1 MTPSNRFT
9 KAKHFTAMASTPDP
23 EPPLRRGY
31 STFPPSEAPRVRGA
45 STHCNVIIKKRLPAR
60 GIVSSNPK
68 RLERLLQQSGH
79 LLSDLKEHTNAG
91 WGILIYTARYENV
104 DMFLAAVPMGSAG
117 SGFAFFEMFAAGAQA
132 IIRYGS
138 NDRSVQFEDL
148 RDIVVVDEADNLT
161 GFGKPDGPIPASS
174 QLVSLL
180 TECGQEKDCKTQ
192 TMVCHNVEDYHAYN
206 FSELFV
212 EEESAIQENIHQ
224 LEADSDRKHCADMET
239 AALFWRASQFGGH
252 ASTVLQNLL
261 KKPGTSPYE
270 GEHGKISL
278 AMEHTFYQ
286 VIFNALSRFSPKQ
299 VEETTLEPNK
309 IRRAYRRHTSND
321 FIGHEEPLVG
331 IMCEAKNVEEEKE

>member
-1 MTPSNRFT
+1 MGT
-9 KAKHFTAMASTPDP
+9 TAS
-23 EPPLRRGY
+23 PLPAQGTLFHRGY
-31 STFPPSEAPRVRGA
+31 STFPLSAAPRVRGA
-45 STHCNVIIKKRLPAR
+45 SPHSNVIIKKRLPAR

-68 RLERLLQQSGH
+68 RLERLIQQSGH
-79 LLSDLKEHTNAG
+79 LLSDLQEHTNAG
-91 WGILIYTARYENV
+91 WGILIYTATYENV

-138 NDRSVQFEDL
+138 NDRSVHFEDL

-161 GFGKPDGPIPASS
+161 GFGKPDGPILASS

-180 TECGQEKDCKTQ
+180 TECGQEKGCKTQ

-206 FSELFV
+206 FSEFFV
-212 EEESAIQENIHQ
+212 DEECEIQENIQ
-224 LEADSDRKHCADMET
+224 ELEADTDRQHCADMET

-252 ASTVLQNLL
+252 AATVLQNLL

-270 GEHGKISL
+270 GDHGKVSL
-278 AMEHTFYQ
+278 AMEQTFYQ

-299 VEETTLEPNK
+299 VEETRLEPSK
-309 IRRAYRRHTSND
+309 IQRAYRRHASND
-321 FIGHEEPLVG
+321 YIGHEEPLVE
-331 IMCEAKNVEEEKE
+331 ILNEAETAEEKEE

>member
-1 MTPSNRFT
+1 
-9 KAKHFTAMASTPDP
+9 
-23 EPPLRRGY
+23 L
-31 STFPPSEAPRVRGA
+31 
-45 STHCNVIIKKRLPAR
+45 I
-60 GIVSSNPK
+60 
-68 RLERLLQQSGH
+68 QQSGH
-79 LLSDLKEHTNAG
+79 LLSDLQEHTNAG
-91 WGILIYTARYENV
+91 WGILIYTATYENA

-180 TECGQEKDCKTQ
+180 TECGQENGCKTQ

-206 FSELFV
+206 FSEFFV
-212 EEESAIQENIHQ
+212 DEECAIQENIQ
-224 LEADSDRKHCADMET
+224 ELEADMDRKHCADMET

-252 ASTVLQNLL
+252 AATVLQNLV

-270 GEHGKISL
+270 GEHGNVSL
-278 AMEHTFYQ
+278 AMEKTFYQ
-286 VIFNALSRFSPKQ
+286 VIFKALSRFSHKQ
-299 VEETTLEPNK
+299 VKETTLEPSK
-309 IRRAYRRHTSND
+309 IRRAYRRHASND
-321 FIGHEEPLVG
+321 YIGHEEPLVD
-331 IMCEAKNVEEEKE
+331 ILNEAKTVEEKKE

>member
-1 MTPSNRFT
+1 MGITASAPP
-9 KAKHFTAMASTPDP
+9 AKETSF
-23 EPPLRRGY
+23 RRGY
-31 STFPPSEAPRVRGA
+31 STFPLSEAPRVRGA
-45 STHCNVIIKKRLPAR
+45 STHSNVIIKKRLPAR

-68 RLERLLQQSGH
+68 RLERLIQQSGH
-79 LLSDLKEHTNAG
+79 LLSDLQEHTNAG
-91 WGILIYTARYENV
+91 WGILIYTATYENA

-180 TECGQEKDCKTQ
+180 TECGQENGCKTQ

-206 FSELFV
+206 FSEFFV
-212 EEESAIQENIHQ
+212 DEECAIQENIQ
-224 LEADSDRKHCADMET
+224 ELEADMDRKHCADMET

-252 ASTVLQNLL
+252 AATVLQNLV

-270 GEHGKISL
+270 GEHGNVSL
-278 AMEHTFYQ
+278 AMEKTFYQ
-286 VIFNALSRFSPKQ
+286 VIFKALSRFSHKQ
-299 VEETTLEPNK
+299 VKETTLEPSK
-309 IRRAYRRHTSND
+309 IRRAYRRHASND
-321 FIGHEEPLVG
+321 YIGHEEPLVD
-331 IMCEAKNVEEEKE
+331 ILNEAKTVEEKKE